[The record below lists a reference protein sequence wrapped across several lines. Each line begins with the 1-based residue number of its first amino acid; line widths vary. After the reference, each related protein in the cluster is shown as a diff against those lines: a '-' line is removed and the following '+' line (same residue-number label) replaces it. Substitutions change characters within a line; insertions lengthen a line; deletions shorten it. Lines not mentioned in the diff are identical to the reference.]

1 MNVLIIYFSQTG
13 GTEKIAS
20 KIKDGIL
27 KSNNKCDMVKIKK
40 SQDKDLKNFDLIGI
54 GTPTFYYREPIN
66 VKNFIQN
73 MQEGNGK
80 YSFLFC
86 THGSVIGNT
95 FYYMEEELKKKEYLV
110 IGSFDSYSAS
120 SLQFYPEIMHTTDHP
135 DKIELEEAFQ
145 FGKNICDISL
155 RIENGESTL
164 VPKFN
169 LIEDTWW
176 VKQNKTLTLE
186 VLRQVFPKFEINEE
200 ECTKCLTC
208 QENCPTDA
216 IDVEAN
222 PPEIQKES
230 CIFCGFCEKV
240 CPEKAIKTD
249 WKLMRVGSKGN
260 LKRYV
265 QELKKAEE
273 QGKFRPYVD
282 YEKII

>member
-249 WKLMRVGSKGN
+249 WKLMSVGSKGN